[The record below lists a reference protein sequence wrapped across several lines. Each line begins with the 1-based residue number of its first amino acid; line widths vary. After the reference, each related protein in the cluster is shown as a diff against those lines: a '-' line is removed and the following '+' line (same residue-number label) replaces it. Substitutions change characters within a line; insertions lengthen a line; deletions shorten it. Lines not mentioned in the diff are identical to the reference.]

1 MANLTKK
8 PATLPVLYFK
18 VRDNHLHFA
27 VRFRGKESNYR
38 STGIKIET
46 GEWWSVQTRSIP
58 SNDQK
63 TAIIRQFE
71 TELRDIYYTL
81 NSKRTGINAHLLLD
95 YVTKKRDW
103 TNDIPNLLS
112 CIDAYIESRKDELE
126 SGLISKITFGRFG
139 VRRSNTA
146 EFLTRKYKT
155 HYLPLDQIQPIICTE
170 YKTFLKTQKKYGKE
184 VINKDLGFMKR
195 VLRFAVMSGWTER
208 NVFES
213 YKAEPVERNI
223 KALTLKELRQIEGLQ
238 NLDPTTEKVRWIF
251 IFSCYSGLNHS
262 DLRVL
267 RPNHLE
273 KLSESVIL
281 LRQPRTKNNKGRV
294 VPLPPMAL
302 KILEMYADH
311 CKKTGLLLP
320 TELPQDA
327 NDRLKVIQA
336 QMKFERFSL
345 TTRIG
350 RSTFSTLLANLGV
363 PTDILKNATGHTNTQ
378 TLTKHYAKYHD
389 ETTIN
394 AVNEAWAKLP
404 Q

>member
-1 MANLTKK
+1 MANLRKK
-8 PATLPVLYFK
+8 VSTNPKPYFK
-18 VRDNHLHFA
+18 TRANHLHMA
-27 VRFRGKESNYR
+27 VKFGGKESNYR
-38 STGIKIET
+38 SIGIKIED
-46 GEWWSVQTRSIP
+46 GERWHNATRSIIP
-58 SNDQK
+58 NDQK
-63 TAIIRQFE
+63 TAIVRQIE
-71 TELRDIYYTL
+71 TDLNDIYYTFKA
-81 NSKRTGINAHLLLD
+81 KRQTISANMLLD
-95 YVTKKRDW
+95 YVTHKRDW

-195 VLRFAVMSGWTER
+195 VLRFAVMNGWTER

-213 YKAEPVERNI
+213 YKAESVERNI

-251 IFSCYSGLNHS
+251 VFSCYSGLNHS

-273 KLSESVIL
+273 KLSDSVIL

-311 CKKTGLLLP
+311 CKKTGFLLP

-363 PTDILKNATGHTNTQ
+363 PTDILKNATGHTNTH

>member
-1 MANLTKK
+1 MTNLTKK

-103 TNDIPNLLS
+103 TNDIPNLLN

-170 YKTFLKTQKKYGKE
+170 YKTFLKPKRSMGKK
-184 VINKDLGFMKR
+184 
-195 VLRFAVMSGWTER
+195 
-208 NVFES
+208 
-213 YKAEPVERNI
+213 
-223 KALTLKELRQIEGLQ
+223 
-238 NLDPTTEKVRWIF
+238 
-251 IFSCYSGLNHS
+251 
-262 DLRVL
+262 
-267 RPNHLE
+267 
-273 KLSESVIL
+273 
-281 LRQPRTKNNKGRV
+281 
-294 VPLPPMAL
+294 
-302 KILEMYADH
+302 
-311 CKKTGLLLP
+311 
-320 TELPQDA
+320 
-327 NDRLKVIQA
+327 
-336 QMKFERFSL
+336 
-345 TTRIG
+345 
-350 RSTFSTLLANLGV
+350 
-363 PTDILKNATGHTNTQ
+363 
-378 TLTKHYAKYHD
+378 
-389 ETTIN
+389 
-394 AVNEAWAKLP
+394 
-404 Q
+404 